1 MPDGRIL
8 SGKGRSPDAG
18 RQRFSDDALKT
29 MARLVGLKPL
39 DQRLRPRLPKLDVD
53 SLKAPPDTPPPWY
66 QPGYWEMHRRSGAPI
81 ARSAGRTAVAEAQPA
96 TDCTDAL
103 DESQKRDPV
112 AGALVLGHQIS
123 HPWSRQADCRFRRNP
138 AARWGSCWD
147 ARQRRESHGLLRA
160 RASSRVTRTSPSCT

>member
-53 SLKAPPDTPPPWY
+53 SLKAPPDTPPLVSARVLGNAQAVRSPDRS
-66 QPGYWEMHRRSGAPI
+66 ERRSHGGCGSP
-81 ARSAGRTAVAEAQPA
+81 AGDR
-96 TDCTDAL
+96 L
-103 DESQKRDPV
+103 Y
-112 AGALVLGHQIS
+112 
-123 HPWSRQADCRFRRNP
+123 
-138 AARWGSCWD
+138 
-147 ARQRRESHGLLRA
+147 
-160 RASSRVTRTSPSCT
+160 